1 MSAEK
6 PSIYEFGSF
15 RLEAVKRLL
24 LRSGTPVPLTPKVF
38 DTLLH
43 LVRHQGKLVAK
54 NELMRAVWPDTVVE
68 ENNLNQNI
76 STLRRVLGETRGDN
90 VYIATI
96 PGKGYQFIPHVE
108 VIPDSESDAA
118 LPVTLAV
125 LPFENL
131 SAQPER
137 DYIVD
142 GLTEELIASLGL
154 IDPQHLCVIGRT
166 TMMAYKRTAKTLAQI
181 ADELQAAY
189 IIESSMRSEGQR
201 LRITSKLIRVRDQVQ
216 LWSMSYDSQPSSI
229 LEFQQEIS
237 RTIGEQV
244 RLRLSPERLTALA
257 RRQSRNAEAHDL
269 YMRGRYFWN
278 QLSPATSK
286 RASAFFLQAT
296 QLDPQYALAWS
307 GLADTY
313 TASPINGDAAPLEV
327 GPLARDAAAHAIAS
341 DPTLADAQTSLGFVK
356 FWLDWDWPGAESAFR
371 KAIALDPNHSLAHR
385 LLGIVLSHV
394 QRTGEALAAIG
405 RARQL
410 DALLAGHYALS
421 SQIAF
426 SGRDFTA
433 AEGFARQ
440 SITIDPE
447 FWIGHMQLGQALEQL
462 GKGES
467 ALDALN
473 LAARL
478 SAGNTK
484 PISLRGYILARMG
497 RTGEAQEA
505 LRILGTLSN
514 ERYVP
519 PYAQA
524 LVHAGLG
531 EDTRALD
538 SLERALQV
546 RDVHLVFLP
555 VDAKWDPLRKDARF
569 HSLLKACGFAGS

>member
-15 RLEAVKRLL
+15 RLETVKRLL
-24 LRSGTPVPLTPKVF
+24 LRNGVPVHLTPKVF

-76 STLRRVLGETRGDN
+76 STLRRILGETRGDN

-96 PGKGYQFIPHVE
+96 PGKGYQFIPAVE
-108 VIPDSESDAA
+108 TVSDAAPDAA
-118 LPVTLAV
+118 LPVTLAI

-137 DYIVD
+137 DYVAD

-154 IDPQHLCVIGRT
+154 IDPEHLCVIGRT
-166 TMMAYKRTAKTLAQI
+166 TMMAYKRTPKTLAQI
-181 ADELQAAY
+181 AGELQAAY
-189 IIESSMRSEGQR
+189 IIESSMRAEGQR
-201 LRITSKLIRVRDQVQ
+201 LRITSKLIRVSDHAQ
-216 LWSMSYDSQPSSI
+216 LWTMSYDSQPGSI

-237 RTIGEQV
+237 RAIGEQV

-257 RRQSRNAEAHDL
+257 RRQSHNAEAYDL
-269 YMRGRYFWN
+269 YLRGRHFWN
-278 QLSPATSK
+278 QLSPTTTK
-286 RASAFFLQAT
+286 RASAFFLRAT

-313 TASPINGDAAPLEV
+313 TASPINGDAPPLEV
-327 GPLARDAAAHAIAS
+327 GPVARDAAAHAIAA
-341 DPTLADAQTSLGFVK
+341 DPTLADAQTSWGFVK
-356 FWLDWDWPGAESAFR
+356 FWIDWDWPAAESAFR
-371 KAIALDPNHSLAHR
+371 KAIALDPNYSLAHR
-385 LLGIVLSHV
+385 LLGIVLSHM
-394 QRTGEALAAIG
+394 RRSDEALAAIG

-421 SQIAF
+421 AQIAF
-426 SGRDFTA
+426 SGREFTA
-433 AEGFARQ
+433 AEQFARQ

-447 FWIGHMQLGQALEQL
+447 FWIGHMQLGQALERL
-462 GKGES
+462 EKGEL

-473 LAARL
+473 MAARL
-478 SAGNTK
+478 SRGNSK
-484 PISLRGYILARMG
+484 AISLRGYILARMG
-497 RTGEAQEA
+497 RTQEAQEV
-505 LRILGTLSN
+505 LRMLETLSN

-519 PYAQA
+519 PFAQA
-524 LVHAGLG
+524 LVYAGLG
-531 EDTRALD
+531 EHTHALQA
-538 SLERALQV
+538 LEGALQV
-546 RDVHLVFLP
+546 RDVHLAFLP
-555 VDAKWDPLRKDARF
+555 VDAKWDLFREDARF
-569 HSLLKACGFAGS
+569 RSLLEACNFAGS

>member
-1 MSAEK
+1 MTAER

-24 LRSGTPVPLTPKVF
+24 LRNGTPVPLTPKAF

-43 LVRHQGKLVAK
+43 LVRHQGKVVAK
-54 NELMRAVWPDTVVE
+54 NELMRVIWPDTVVE

-90 VYIATI
+90 LYIATI
-96 PGKGYQFIPHVE
+96 PGKGYQFIPTVE
-108 VIPDSESDAA
+108 VIAGSEPDAS

-137 DYIVD
+137 DYVAD

-154 IDPQHLCVIGRT
+154 IDPEHLCVIGRT
-166 TMMAYKRTAKTLAQI
+166 TMMAYKRTPKTLAQI

-189 IIESSMRSEGQR
+189 IIESSMRTEGQR
-201 LRITSKLIRVRDQVQ
+201 LRITSKLIRVRDQAQ
-216 LWSMSYDSQPSSI
+216 LWSMSYDSQPGSL

-257 RRQSRNAEAHDL
+257 RRHSRNAEAYDL
-269 YMRGRYFWN
+269 YLRGRHFWN
-278 QLSPATSK
+278 QLSPATTK
-286 RASAFFLQAT
+286 RASAFFLRAT

-313 TASPINGDAAPLEV
+313 TASPINGDAPPLEV
-327 GPLARDAAAHAIAS
+327 GPLARDAAAHAIAA

-356 FWLDWDWPGAESAFR
+356 FWIDWEWPAAESAFR
-371 KAIALDPNHSLAHR
+371 KAIALDPNYSLAHR
-385 LLGIVLSHV
+385 LLGIVLSHLG
-394 QRTGEALAAIG
+394 RSDEALAAIG

-421 SQIAF
+421 AQIAF

-433 AEGFARQ
+433 AERFARQ
-440 SITIDPE
+440 STTIDPE

-462 GKGES
+462 GKGEL

-478 SAGNTK
+478 SCGNSK
-484 PISLRGYILARMG
+484 AISLRGYILAKMG
-497 RTGEAQEA
+497 RTQEAQEV
-505 LRILGTLSN
+505 LRMLETLSN
-514 ERYVP
+514 ERFVP
-519 PYAQA
+519 PVAQA
-524 LVHAGLG
+524 LVYAGLR
-531 EDTRALD
+531 EHTHALLA
-538 SLERALQV
+538 LERALQV
-546 RDVHLVFLP
+546 RDVHLAFLP
-555 VDAKWDPLRKDARF
+555 VDPKWDPFREDTRF
-569 HSLLKACGFAGS
+569 RSLLKACGFAGS

>member
-1 MSAEK
+1 MSFEK
-6 PSIYEFGSF
+6 SSIYEFGSF
-15 RLEAVKRLL
+15 RLEVVRRLL
-24 LRSGTPVPLTPKVF
+24 LRNGTPVPLSPKIF

-43 LVRHQGKLVAK
+43 LVRHQGELVAK

-76 STLRRVLGETRGDN
+76 SALRRILGETRGEN
-90 VYIATI
+90 LFIATV
-96 PGKGYQFIPHVE
+96 PGRGYQFVPTVE
-108 VIPDSESDAA
+108 VIGSSEPDAA

-137 DYIVD
+137 DYVAD

-154 IDPQHLCVIGRT
+154 IDPEHLCVIGRT
-166 TMMAYKRTAKTLAQI
+166 TMMAYKRTSKTLAQI
-181 ADELQAAY
+181 AGELQSGY
-189 IIESSMRSEGQR
+189 IIESSMRVEGQR
-201 LRITSKLIRVRDQVQ
+201 LRITSKLIRVGDQAQ
-216 LWSMSYDSQPSSI
+216 LWSMSYDSQPGSI

-237 RTIGEQV
+237 RAIGEQV
-244 RLRLSPERLTALA
+244 RLRLSPARLTALA
-257 RRQSRNAEAHDL
+257 GRQSRNAEAHDL

-278 QLSPATSK
+278 QLSPATAK

-313 TASPINGDAAPLEV
+313 TASPINADASPLEV
-327 GPLARDAAAHAIAS
+327 GPLARDAAAHAIAA
-341 DPTLADAQTSLGFVK
+341 DPTLADTQTSLGFVK
-356 FWLDWDWPGAESAFR
+356 FWIDWDWPAAESAFR
-371 KAIALDPNHSLAHR
+371 KAMVLDPNYSLAHR
-385 LLGIVLSHV
+385 LLGIVLSHLR
-394 QRTGEALAAIG
+394 RTDEALAAIG

-410 DALLAGHYALS
+410 DALLAGNYALS
-421 SQIAF
+421 AQIAF
-426 SGRDFTA
+426 SGRDFPA
-433 AEGFARQ
+433 AEQFARQ

-462 GKGES
+462 EKRES

-478 SAGNTK
+478 SGGNSK
-484 PISLRGYILARMG
+484 AIALRGYILARIG
-497 RTGEAQEA
+497 RPQEAQEV
-505 LRILGTLSN
+505 LRMLETLAN

-524 LVHAGLG
+524 LVYAGLG
-531 EDTRALD
+531 ERTHALGA
-538 SLERALQV
+538 LERALQV
-546 RDVHLVFLP
+546 RDVHLAFLP
-555 VDAKWDPLRKDARF
+555 VDAKWDFFREDARF
-569 HSLLKACGFAGS
+569 HSLLEACGFAGS

>member
-1 MSAEK
+1 MSVEK
-6 PSIYEFGSF
+6 PCIYEFGSF
-15 RLEAVKRLL
+15 RLEAVRRLL
-24 LRSGTPVPLTPKVF
+24 LRNGGPVPLTPKVF

-43 LVRHQGKLVAK
+43 LVRHQGKIVAK

-76 STLRRVLGETRGDN
+76 STLRRILGETRGDN

-96 PGKGYQFIPHVE
+96 PGKGYQFIPTVE
-108 VIPDSESDAA
+108 VITGSEPDAA

-137 DYIVD
+137 DYVAD

-154 IDPQHLCVIGRT
+154 IDPEHLCVIGRT
-166 TMMAYKRTAKTLAQI
+166 TMMAYKRTPKTLAQI
-181 ADELQAAY
+181 AGELQAAY
-189 IIESSMRSEGQR
+189 IIESSMRTEGQR
-201 LRITSKLIRVRDQVQ
+201 LRITSKLIRVRDQSQ
-216 LWSMSYDSQPSSI
+216 LWSMSYDSQPGSI

-237 RTIGEQV
+237 RIIGEQV

-257 RRQSRNAEAHDL
+257 RRHSRNAEAYDFYL
-269 YMRGRYFWN
+269 RGRHFWN
-278 QLSPATSK
+278 QLSPATTK
-286 RASAFFLQAT
+286 RASAFFFQAT

-313 TASPINGDAAPLEV
+313 TASPINGDAPPLEV
-327 GPLARDAAAHAIAS
+327 GPLARDAAAHAIGA

-356 FWLDWDWPGAESAFR
+356 FWIDWDWPAAESAFR
-371 KAIALDPNHSLAHR
+371 KAIALDPNYSLAHR
-385 LLGIVLSHV
+385 LLGIVLSHMR
-394 QRTGEALAAIG
+394 RTGEALAAIG

-421 SQIAF
+421 AQIAF
-426 SGRDFTA
+426 SGRDFAA
-433 AEGFARQ
+433 AERFARQ

-462 GKGES
+462 EKGEA

-473 LAARL
+473 VAARF
-478 SAGNTK
+478 SGGNSK
-484 PISLRGYILARMG
+484 AISLRGYILARMR
-497 RTGEAQEA
+497 RTGEAQEV
-505 LRILGTLSN
+505 LRMLETLSQ

-519 PYAQA
+519 PFAQA
-524 LVHAGLG
+524 LVYAGLD
-531 EDTRALD
+531 EHAHALQA
-538 SLERALQV
+538 LERALQV
-546 RDVHLVFLP
+546 RDVHLAFLP
-555 VDAKWDPLRKDARF
+555 VDAKWDPFREDPRF
-569 HSLLKACGFAGS
+569 HSLLAACGFAGS